1 MQNSTPKLITTQE
14 FNEKVRGWTVSV
26 RSRMARN
33 APKYTGVES
42 SKRVDPKLAAS
53 LSYRIRKDRE
63 DISSRIKYQ
72 FPRHGVF
79 IHYGVGRGYM
89 REGGAVVKVSRSRTQ
104 GINRRPNDWFD
115 VEIRNNMEDLAEIAQ
130 EFYGDWALDDMLSK
144 IEKFTIQ
151 RKV

>member
-14 FNEKVRGWTVSV
+14 FNEKVRGWTISV

-42 SKRVDPKLAAS
+42 RKRVDPKLAAS

-151 RKV
+151 RKI

>member
-130 EFYGDWALDDMLSK
+130 EFYGDWALEDMLSK

>member
-14 FNEKVRGWTVSV
+14 FNEKVRGWTISV

-33 APKYTGVES
+33 APKYTGVEW

-53 LSYRIRKDRE
+53 LSYRIRKDPE
-63 DISSRIKYQ
+63 NISSRIKYQ

-151 RKV
+151 RKI

>member
-14 FNEKVRGWTVSV
+14 FNEKVRGWTISV

-33 APKYTGVES
+33 APKYTGVEW

-151 RKV
+151 RKI

>member
-1 MQNSTPKLITTQE
+1 MTESTPKLITTQE
-14 FNEKVRGWTVSV
+14 FNEKVRGWTISV

-33 APKYTGVES
+33 SPKYTGVEWK
-42 SKRVDPKLAAS
+42 KRVDPKLAAS
-53 LSYRIRKDRE
+53 LSHRIRKDSE
-63 DISSRIKYQ
+63 NISSRIKFQ
-72 FPRHGVF
+72 FARHGVF
-79 IHYGVGRGYM
+79 VHYGVGRGYV
-89 REGGAVVKVSRSRTQ
+89 RESGMVVRSSRSRTT
-104 GINRRPNDWFD
+104 GVNRRPNDWFD

>member
-1 MQNSTPKLITTQE
+1 MTESTPKLITTQE
-14 FNEKVRGWTVSV
+14 FNEKVRGWTISV

-33 APKYTGVES
+33 APRSTGTDSEFR
-42 SKRVDPKLAAS
+42 KDPKLAAS
-53 LSYRIRKDRE
+53 LTYRIRKDSE

-115 VEIRNNMEDLAEIAQ
+115 VEIRNNMEQLGIIAQ

-151 RKV
+151 RKI

>member
-151 RKV
+151 RKI